1 MHTVLH
7 RFLHFFSLVPPNAR
21 TAEGNVT
28 RLRVCVEDEMVL
40 SRLRFKEG
48 TPIHGLPKWRAFN
61 VQ

>member
-1 MHTVLH
+1 MHIVLH
-7 RFLHFFSLVPPNAR
+7 GFLHLCSLVLPSTQ

-48 TPIHGLPKWRAFN
+48 TPVHRLLQRRAFN